1 MRAVALAALLAAGDP
16 ATLAV
21 RSATGSVEWWRADR
35 APTQWHDAHPAVQR
49 AVRWRR
55 GAPGVDWGELA
66 LDAGGEAWRT
76 RVIIVR
82 LDPRRVR
89 FDVVWGVDS
98 AASPTWS
105 IADAPTNAVFA
116 INAGQFTAALP
127 WGWVVAGGRERL
139 APGRGPLSSAFVVTR
154 DHSVRFIDGDTL
166 TSARRAPTVAAA
178 FQSYP
183 TLLSAGGVVPP
194 AVRAP
199 CAIDCAHRD
208 ARLALGVDRAG
219 RVLVALTRF
228 DAGGEALGFLPLGL
242 TVPETAALMGALGA
256 QQAVLL
262 DGGISAQLMVRD
274 ARGATHR
281 WRGIRRVPLALVAYA
296 R

>member
-35 APTQWHDAHPAVQR
+35 APTQWHDAHPVVQR

-55 GAPGVDWGELA
+55 GARGVDWGELA
-66 LDAGGEAWRT
+66 LEAGGEAWRT

-82 LDPRRVR
+82 LDPQRVR

-98 AASPTWS
+98 AANPIWS
-105 IADAPTNAVFA
+105 IADAPSNAVFA
-116 INAGQFTAALP
+116 INAGQFTATLP

-139 APGRGPLSSAFVVTR
+139 TPGRGPLSTAFVATR
-154 DHSVRFIDGDTL
+154 DKSVRFIDGDTL
-166 TSARRAPTVAAA
+166 TAVRGAPTITAA

-183 TLLSAGGVVPP
+183 TLLLTGGIVPP

-208 ARLALGVDRAG
+208 ARLAMGVDRAG

-274 ARGATHR
+274 AQGAAHR